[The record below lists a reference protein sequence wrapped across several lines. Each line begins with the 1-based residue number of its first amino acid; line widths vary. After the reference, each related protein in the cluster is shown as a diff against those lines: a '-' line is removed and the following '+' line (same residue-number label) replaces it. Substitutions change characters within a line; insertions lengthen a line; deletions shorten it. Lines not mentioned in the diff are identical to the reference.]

1 MSINI
6 KKEDQS
12 YDAIVVG
19 TGISGG
25 WAVTVLGYF
34 NSEVG
39 ATMAANYDKTPGK
52 YEGCIPINKYG
63 VKVWAT

>member
-25 WAVTVLGYF
+25 WAT
-34 NSEVG
+34 
-39 ATMAANYDKTPGK
+39 NYDKIPGK
-52 YEGCIPINKYG
+52 YEGCIDIDKYG
-63 VKVWAT
+63 GKVWAT